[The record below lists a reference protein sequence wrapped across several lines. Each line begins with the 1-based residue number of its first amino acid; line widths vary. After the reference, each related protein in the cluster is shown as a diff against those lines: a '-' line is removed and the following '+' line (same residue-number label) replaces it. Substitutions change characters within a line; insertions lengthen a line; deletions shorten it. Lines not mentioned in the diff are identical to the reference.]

1 VGHQLGSQPAG
12 RWGLA
17 GMEPVVVAELALA
30 WSGRVLGFFFGQS
43 SEGTRMRCHM
53 GGLADLSVGLTVEEP
68 VVLHISGSLQL
79 GRLEPSM
86 KPGVFALRCP
96 TSPHCGSLICIYA
109 GIAGPGLAL

>member
-1 VGHQLGSQPAG
+1 MGHQLGSQLAG

-17 GMEPVVVAELALA
+17 GMEPMAVAVVALA

-43 SEGTRMRCHM
+43 SVGTRTRCHM

-86 KPGVFALRCP
+86 KPGVFALQYP
-96 TSPHCGSLICIYA
+96 TSPHYGSLICTYA
-109 GIAGPGLAL
+109 GIAGLELAL